1 VFRRD
6 LRIHLAMA
14 LGGKGFV
21 VMTGDVSSVEAAV
34 EAGRKVAA
42 AEGMLVASGTIPAP
56 SKELFRDW
64 I

>member
-1 VFRRD
+1 
-6 LRIHLAMA
+6 
-14 LGGKGFV
+14 
-21 VMTGDVSSVEAAV
+21 MTGDVASVEAAV

-56 SKELFRDW
+56 AKELFRDW